1 MLRARVLVKVTFV
14 SVKAGKAP
22 SVVIDR
28 PNDIS
33 ELVGEICCKG
43 YDLLKYRLAEIVED
57 KENGFWFQ
65 KDDGHAYCFDESA
78 LPNGGIYGL
87 KDRRAEDG
95 DPMAKLTASKLVP
108 IKCPRDFEKN
118 ITLAAAVKYR
128 LGGNRRK
135 VRKPEEYTL
144 ELCVVLIRERV
155 VRKPKAAAAPATSI
169 TCNSVTD
176 GLLTASLAGAGSTL
190 TGSKRKAPPLPFT
203 FQASSMSISLFAP
216 IETMQK
222 KAAAKTGVPP
232 GKTIKELTYE
242 LRPFI
247 IGGDNDDGSTGSE
260 RLLGDVM
267 DEDFVSVFTLSRFRK
282 DLMEMAV
289 SKFPEEYSLE
299 KKGIGPKSKL
309 FVQKAWNTSSWME
322 VPNTEIFIRLL
333 REQMANR
340 SRVINGKLLVRL
352 SFGRAKPGT
361 EFKDLRELDD
371 YTCQEFG
378 SGLLFSQQEIPSS
391 PYIRQVGAVKR
402 DECWNKPA
410 RITDLV
416 ASLYTTNT
424 SKLYHGFLKEH
435 GNSFFRIISASLT
448 IRKEA
453 SVFLPSLNNPAET
466 PLSNEIIDAHL
477 LAVYIRSHLNDNPA
491 APMPETRKFPP
502 TNATMMVIPPT
513 FREWKATQLHHQ
525 VSPVYNPTL
534 PQTLAIS
541 SSSTLSNNGDGCVGD
556 LIAIT
561 FKAEWDTDMEVS
573 VIIDDTLSPESMME
587 EVMDEGCVFADFG
600 LRIEDMDKY
609 KAIVQKKSLGRLTFK
624 WSRFKHLKVNRLTRL
639 NNIDSD
645 YMITLKL

>member
-1 MLRARVLVKVTFV
+1 M
-14 SVKAGKAP
+14 SVKAGKSP

-28 PNDIS
+28 PIDIS

-43 YDLLKYRLAEIVED
+43 YDLFKYRLAEIVED
-57 KENGFWFQ
+57 KGNGFWFQ
-65 KDDGHAYCFDESA
+65 KDDGHVYRFDESA
-78 LPNGGIYGL
+78 LPNGGIFGL
-87 KDRRAEDG
+87 KDRRAEDS

-108 IKCPRDFEKN
+108 IMSARDFERN

-135 VRKPEEYTL
+135 VRKPEEYTV
-144 ELCVVLIRERV
+144 ELCIVLIRERV
-155 VRKPKAAAAPATSI
+155 VVVRKTKPKAAVAPATSI
-169 TCNSVTD
+169 TCNSTTD
-176 GLLTASLAGAGSTL
+176 GTIAPSLTGAGSTL
-190 TGSKRKAPPLPFT
+190 SGSKRKVPPPPFT
-203 FQASSMSISLFAP
+203 FQASSISISLFAP

-247 IGGDNDDGSTGSE
+247 IGGDNDDGSAGSDG
-260 RLLGDVM
+260 LLGTVM
-267 DEDFVSVFTLSRFRK
+267 DEDFVSIFTLSRFRK
-282 DLMEMAV
+282 DMMELAV
-289 SKFPEEYSLE
+289 NKFPEEYSLE
-299 KKGIGPKSKL
+299 KKAVGPKSKL
-309 FVQKAWNTSSWME
+309 FIQKAWNTSSWME
-322 VPNTEIFIRLL
+322 VPNTEIFIRVL

-340 SRVINGKLLVRL
+340 SRVVNGKLLVRL

-361 EFKDLRELDD
+361 EFKDLRELDE
-371 YTCQEFG
+371 YTCLEFG
-378 SGLLFSQQEIPSS
+378 GGLLFSQQEIPSS
-391 PYIRQVGAVKR
+391 PYVRQVGAVKR

-410 RITDLV
+410 RITELV
-416 ASLYTTNT
+416 ASLFTTNT

-466 PLSNEIIDAHL
+466 PLSNEIIDTHL
-477 LAVYIRSHLNDNPA
+477 LAVYIRSHLNDNPE

-502 TNATMMVIPPT
+502 TNATMMIIPPT
-513 FREWKATQLHHQ
+513 FREWKATQVQHQHQ
-525 VSPVYNPTL
+525 VTPIYHP
-534 PQTLAIS
+534 PPPHTLAIS
-541 SSSTLSNNGDGCVGD
+541 SSSTLSNNEDGCVGD
-556 LIAIT
+556 IVAIT

-573 VIIDDTLSPESMME
+573 VIIDETLTPESMME
-587 EVMDEGCVFADFG
+587 EVMDEGGVFDDFG
-600 LRIEDMDKY
+600 LSIEDMDKY
-609 KAIVQKKSLGRLTFK
+609 KIIVQKKSLGRLTFK
-624 WSRFKHLKVNRLTRL
+624 WNRFKHLKVNRLTRL